1 MLVLASMVTATTP
14 NFPHVV
20 EGDITVN
27 DDSSYEGEIQARHAG
42 SVMDFT
48 QIEDGVFGSE
58 TDPLAVSGLSDGDT
72 IKFYVDGIELDNT
85 ASFESGKVSNLSL
98 DLTTSSDVPTKV
110 SNRVSEAQKSS
121 GQIDVKVPEAA
132 SKENSGVEDI
142 RITVNQDAENREINE
157 VNITVSNKVEENQGE
172 VGDIPVGDQENN
184 VHGNIDVDTD
194 NNDAVESSRINFRVR
209 KDRIGDTSEVV
220 LFHYDERELIEALD
234 TNYLEDKT
242 EGRSD
247 DYYYFESDT
256 TSFSSF
262 TIASDNQDPDAEID
276 VNSTDIQAGDT
287 VEFDSSDSSDAE
299 TEIRSYD
306 WNFGGGE
313 GSDSGQKVSHTY
325 DEEGDYTVVLTVTDQ
340 GGNEDTSTVEI
351 SVEDIQTGSSN
362 SQDTV
367 EEEPEQQEQNEET
380 QQDQTESEQDTS
392 SSQDGN
398 DQTESDT
405 GSDNQQSDQDTET
418 SEAETE
424 EVDQNEQQNT
434 QTPTGLF
441 TAENGGLAGV
451 VLLVLAGTVFYAN
464 RTGRI
469 DLAKI
474 KSILASKLARKSEE
488 SSDYKFN

>member
-1 MLVLASMVTATTP
+1 MTILVMKEKFRHDMPEALWTLPRLKTEFSVLKLILWLSQVFQTETL
-14 NFPHVV
+14 
-20 EGDITVN
+20 
-27 DDSSYEGEIQARHAG
+27 SS
-42 SVMDFT
+42 
-48 QIEDGVFGSE
+48 
-58 TDPLAVSGLSDGDT
+58 
-72 IKFYVDGIELDNT
+72 FYVDGIELDNT

-362 SQDTV
+362 SQDTE
-367 EEEPEQQEQNEET
+367 EEEPEQQEQTKRHNKIRQNLNKIHPAVRMET
-380 QQDQTESEQDTS
+380 IR
-392 SSQDGN
+392 
-398 DQTESDT
+398 
-405 GSDNQQSDQDTET
+405 QS
-418 SEAETE
+418 
-424 EVDQNEQQNT
+424 
-434 QTPTGLF
+434 LI
-441 TAENGGLAGV
+441 
-451 VLLVLAGTVFYAN
+451 LVQIINN
-464 RTGRI
+464 RIRI
-469 DLAKI
+469 QRHQRPKP
-474 KSILASKLARKSEE
+474 RK
-488 SSDYKFN
+488 